1 MPVDNLGQ
9 TFRFIVEQAGGG
21 GGGGGGASDSTGGAG
36 GSPGRVA
43 RDANQYRD
51 TMAKMVKAVDHSGK
65 TTQDAFTKGFRAVGL
80 QITMA
85 NMLKQSQI
93 FTGTLNAIFQV
104 IGALFDIVLAPF
116 MPLIVKFMQKAIP
129 RLLDFAE
136 RMAAWVR
143 GELAQLDELGFMGY
157 IQKKLEEDI
166 PKAFETFG
174 PVVAAQIG
182 IASKFIINAIP
193 GTVAI
198 ALTSLGILT
207 AEVLGATVSGI
218 GELLVLTLDK
228 SLDAM
233 SNVMAF
239 LMDKM
244 AGLKIKNPFG
254 EGVWEPFSSFKGA
267 GDALREGTEGTPD
280 WLTKMRESTI
290 PELAESVKTLTR
302 NTFDWAADIFRSATA
317 VDLFEELSVIV
328 QNWVEKGVIGVF
340 DATASA
346 AGELGGEFGKLAKKV
361 QEVQGAQEDY
371 YLSLHGGGIN
381 EDLENDPQGITPDT
395 FLPSFISGDSE
406 RDPLYELEM
415 GMDLAHDPKVKS
427 TIRSMTNAQLIEAIQ
442 TWEWGHPTIGD
453 TNDLEHDPQGLGDV
467 FRGTLWDKMQDWN
480 LLTKPEDRGNFIGGW
495 QQWHPLKGWN
505 MVPGNWQSGED
516 GIWDAVQ
523 NFDAMPGQGAT
534 WNPVKGWDLS
544 GDAIV
549 ETVEGWIQGLFG
561 NKTLQEF
568 SRHYMNA
575 SQEGDFPTPGGYGSG
590 GDYFSQLEITVKTD
604 PGSSDVLG
612 VSDTK
617 MSVKNGEKHQID
629 VWLSSDPQGLGD
641 I

>member
-9 TFRFIVEQAGGG
+9 TFRFIVEQA

-233 SNVMAF
+233 AHILAF

-244 AGLKIKNPFG
+244 AGLRIPLGAGK
-254 EGVWEPFSSFKGA
+254 VWEPFSEMRGA
-267 GDALREGTEGTPD
+267 GDTLREGTEGLPD
-280 WLTKMRESTI
+280 WLTKMKESTI
-290 PELAESVKTLTR
+290 PELAESVKTLTKD
-302 NTFDWAADIFRSATA
+302 TFDWAADIFRSATA

-328 QNWVEKGVIGVF
+328 QDWVEKGVIGVF

-346 AGELGGEFGKLAKKV
+346 AGELGGELDSAKFKIGDLNT
-361 QEVQGAQEDY
+361 EVSKFKDTVEDINSEALDLGTQGFTNISYGPGSPDWMFDPQGFNKTPYGPWSPDWMYNPQGFTSGTFDESLYVAPSSPYPEDWM
-371 YLSLHGGGIN
+371 
-381 EDLENDPQGITPDT
+381 NDPQGITPDM
-395 FLPSFISGDSE
+395 FPVSSPSNPMDGWLGTVAKATTVGLVISVILDRGSGDVV
-406 RDPLYELEM
+406 D
-415 GMDLAHDPKVKS
+415 
-427 TIRSMTNAQLIEAIQ
+427 
-442 TWEWGHPTIGD
+442 
-453 TNDLEHDPQGLGDV
+453 
-467 FRGTLWDKMQDWN
+467 
-480 LLTKPEDRGNFIGGW
+480 
-495 QQWHPLKGWN
+495 
-505 MVPGNWQSGED
+505 
-516 GIWDAVQ
+516 
-523 NFDAMPGQGAT
+523 
-534 WNPVKGWDLS
+534 
-544 GDAIV
+544 
-549 ETVEGWIQGLFG
+549 
-561 NKTLQEF
+561 
-568 SRHYMNA
+568 
-575 SQEGDFPTPGGYGSG
+575 
-590 GDYFSQLEITVKTD
+590 
-604 PGSSDVLG
+604 

-617 MSVKNGEKHQID
+617 VTVKNGEKHQID
-629 VWLSSDPQGLGD
+629 VQTSDPQGIGK
-641 I
+641 IP